1 MLSGKVVA
9 RVVRH
14 GEAEVVHLYDA
25 HCPSMAFPAK
35 TDSQRILDAA
45 MILLAREG
53 LRGMSLRAVAVSLKI
68 APNVIYRYFRD
79 HAHLEAAVGAEVCR
93 RLHAVLRKAAHG
105 REPEAAAR
113 ATAKAYLK
121 FARDNALLYE
131 ALLIPRPASGDE
143 AADPEQLWLFVVGQ
157 AARLTGE
164 ARAPEAAV
172 SLWAFLHGIAALQ
185 SAQLL
190 GHEKPATSFDF
201 GLNAWLSAA
210 REFRPPKT

>member
-1 MLSGKVVA
+1 MTFERESGRAIAMLSGKVVA

-14 GEAEVVHLYDA
+14 GEAEVVHLYDV

-143 AADPEQLWLFVVGQ
+143 AATPSSSGCSSS
-157 AARLTGE
+157 ARLLVSPVKPGLPKLPSRYGLFCTGS
-164 ARAPEAAV
+164 RHCNPR
-172 SLWAFLHGIAALQ
+172 SF
-185 SAQLL
+185 SATRNQL
-190 GHEKPATSFDF
+190 PASTSD
-201 GLNAWLSAA
+201 
-210 REFRPPKT
+210 